1 MIQSEQM
8 SHSATAL
15 RDYRRKQ
22 AMIME
27 RLLQLGWT
35 ASRIHDAKI
44 YMTFCNTIAEL
55 DTALALFELLPELPR
70 LPRLGI
76 TMYLRDLAGIPL
88 GRANAF
94 VNAFDLGVAP

>member
-8 SHSATAL
+8 SCAATSL

-22 AMIME
+22 ATIMQ

-35 ASRIHDAKI
+35 ESRIHDAKI
-44 YMTFCNTIAEL
+44 YMTYCNTIVEL
-55 DTALALFELLPELPR
+55 DTALALFELLPELPK

-94 VNAFDLGVAP
+94 VNAFGLAVT